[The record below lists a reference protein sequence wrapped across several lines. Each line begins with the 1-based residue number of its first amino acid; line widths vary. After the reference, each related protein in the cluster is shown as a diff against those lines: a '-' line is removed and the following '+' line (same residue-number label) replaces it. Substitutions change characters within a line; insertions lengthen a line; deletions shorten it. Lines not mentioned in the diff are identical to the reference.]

1 MKFRDEL
8 HLQRWD
14 DHRFYH
20 QDRINQTCH
29 LVSASCFITS
39 YLLLLI
45 NPAAAAIVGW
55 TLAMVVRQIG
65 HFFFESRSF
74 DHLNQASHEHKEM
87 IKVGYNL
94 SKKAILLCVWAGIPI
109 LLFYTSITFFGLL
122 EPTDSFR
129 QLVTN
134 TGLVWLWL
142 GIIAVLFRVV
152 QLFKSS
158 GVQSG
163 IVWMTKILTDPF
175 HDIKIYHKAPLFL
188 MRGERYDDMT
198 EWYREIP
205 AGAEQ

>member
-20 QDRINQTCH
+20 QSRINQTCH
-29 LVSASCFITS
+29 LISATCFIVS
-39 YLLLLI
+39 YVLLFI
-45 NPAAAAIVGW
+45 NPALSAIVGW

-65 HFFFESRSF
+65 HFFFESKSY
-74 DHLNQASHEHKEM
+74 DQVNQASHEHKEM
-87 IKVGYNL
+87 VKVGYNL
-94 SKKAILLCVWAGIPI
+94 TKKTVLLSVWASVPV
-109 LLFYTSITFFGLL
+109 LLFYTSNDFFGLL
-122 EPTDSFR
+122 GPTDSMG

-142 GIIAVLFRVV
+142 GVIAVAFRVL
-152 QLFKSS
+152 QLFKMS
-158 GVQSG
+158 GIQSG

-175 HDIKIYHKAPLFL
+175 HDIKIYHKAPLL
-188 MRGERYDDMT
+188 LLKGERYDDMT

-205 AGAEQ
+205 REA

>member
-20 QDRINQTCH
+20 QSRINQTCH
-29 LVSASCFITS
+29 LISATCFIVS
-39 YLLLLI
+39 YVLLFI
-45 NPAAAAIVGW
+45 NPALSAIVGW

-65 HFFFESRSF
+65 HFFFESKSY
-74 DHLNQASHEHKEM
+74 DQVNQASHEHKEM
-87 IKVGYNL
+87 VKVGYNL
-94 SKKAILLCVWAGIPI
+94 TKKTVLLSVWASVPV
-109 LLFYTSITFFGLL
+109 LLFYTSNDFFGLL
-122 EPTDSFR
+122 EPTDSMG

-142 GIIAVLFRVV
+142 GVIAVAFRVL
-152 QLFKSS
+152 QLFKMS
-158 GVQSG
+158 GIQSG

-175 HDIKIYHKAPLFL
+175 HDIKIYHKAPLL
-188 MRGERYDDMT
+188 LLKGERYDDMT

-205 AGAEQ
+205 REA

>member
-20 QDRINQTCH
+20 QSRINQTCH
-29 LVSASCFITS
+29 LISATCFIVS
-39 YLLLLI
+39 YVLLFI
-45 NPAAAAIVGW
+45 NPALSAIVGW

-65 HFFFESRSF
+65 HFFFESKSY
-74 DHLNQASHEHKEM
+74 DQLNQASHEHKEM
-87 IKVGYNL
+87 VKVGYNL
-94 SKKAILLCVWAGIPI
+94 TKKTVLLSVWASVPVV
-109 LLFYTSITFFGLL
+109 LFYTSNDFFGLL
-122 EPTDSFR
+122 EPTESMK

-142 GIIAVLFRVV
+142 GVIAVAFRVL
-152 QLFKSS
+152 QLFKMS

-175 HDIKIYHKAPLFL
+175 HDIKIYHKAPLL
-188 MRGERYDDMT
+188 LLKGERYDDMT

-205 AGAEQ
+205 REA

>member
-20 QDRINQTCH
+20 QSRINQTCH
-29 LVSASCFITS
+29 LISATCFIVS
-39 YLLLLI
+39 YALLFI
-45 NPAAAAIVGW
+45 NPALSSIVGW

-65 HFFFESRSF
+65 HFFFESKSY
-74 DHLNQASHEHKEM
+74 DQVNQASHEHKEM
-87 IKVGYNL
+87 VKVGYNL
-94 SKKAILLCVWAGIPI
+94 TKKTVLLAVWASVPV
-109 LLFYTSITFFGLL
+109 LLFYTSNDFFGLL
-122 EPTDSFR
+122 DPTDTMG

-142 GIIAVLFRVV
+142 GVIAVAFRVL
-152 QLFKSS
+152 QLFKMS
-158 GVQSG
+158 GTQSG

-175 HDIKIYHKAPLFL
+175 HDIKIYHKAPLLL

-205 AGAEQ
+205 REA